1 MAQHVGISHVSFL
14 GVVLLGLGAIY
25 WWRQYRRE
33 SKAEADK
40 LEGSTPLGPRVRRRK
55 RSVSRLIELA
65 PCECLR
71 SSLLIVGCDDGR
83 VD

>member
-1 MAQHVGISHVSFL
+1 MAQHVGISGVSFL

-40 LEGSTPLGPRVRRRK
+40 LEGSHAPGAK
-55 RSVSRLIELA
+55 SKKKKEVSA
-65 PCECLR
+65 D
-71 SSLLIVGCDDGR
+71 SSS
-83 VD
+83 